1 MALSDAE
8 LARRNT
14 VMLRNANTL
23 SKRVPMA
30 LQKEQRTLAREVQ
43 RRQYADNDVKALG
56 LLYEYVDRVMSLAKG
71 TIACKRGCATCCHA
85 EIALWQPEA
94 DLIAAK
100 IGVPA
105 RRLERDSSRY
115 GTPYTTTK
123 APCPFLV
130 NGACSI
136 YAHRPLAC
144 RTMVN
149 FDVDSTV
156 CQFEH
161 RDSTPV
167 PMINRTST
175 FAGVYEALN
184 IIIERNGGG
193 AGDIREFF
201 GETVDFSASRTT

>member
-1 MALSDAE
+1 
-8 LARRNT
+8 
-14 VMLRNANTL
+14 MLRNAETF
-23 SKRVPMA
+23 SRRIPMD

-56 LLYEYVDRVMSLAKG
+56 LLYGYVDRVMALAKG
-71 TIACKRGCATCCHA
+71 SVACKQGCATCCHA

-100 IGVPA
+100 TGRPA
-105 RRLERDSSRY
+105 RRLTSDSRY

-123 APCPFLV
+123 TPCPFLLA
-130 NGACSI
+130 GSCSI
-136 YAHRPLAC
+136 YAHRPLVC

-149 FDVDSTV
+149 FDVDNTV

-167 PMINRTST
+167 PMINRSTT
-175 FAGVYEALN
+175 FAGVYEAFN
-184 IIIERNGGG
+184 IIIDRNGGG

-201 GETVDFSASRTT
+201 GDS